1 MCFSTLKISRVSFVL
16 KMLPVIKK
24 KKEVYL
30 KSAKFQPTAMYFEG
44 L

>member
-1 MCFSTLKISRVSFVL
+1 
-16 KMLPVIKK
+16 MLPVIKKK